1 MNTLDDNY
9 FINLAIIEAKKA
21 EKYGEVPVGAV
32 LVDENQQIIASAYNQ
47 PIATH
52 NPTAHAEIEVLK
64 KAGMVKK
71 NYRLPNTTLYVTLE
85 PCPMCAGAII
95 HARVERVVFCAKDF
109 RTGACGTNFN
119 IHNSEHLNHNFQADF
134 IENSEYISV
143 LKNFFKQRR

>member
-71 NYRLPNTTLYVTLE
+71 NYR
-85 PCPMCAGAII
+85 CPMCAGAII